1 MSVDRSKPAV
11 AVIGGGI
18 AGIQASI
25 ELANSGFHV
34 YLIEKDISIGGVMA
48 QLDKTFPT
56 NDCSTCM
63 ISPKFLEVHA
73 HPDIEI
79 LTRTEVIGLQGESG
93 NFSLKLRKFP
103 RFIDENL
110 CTACGQCATVCPIEV
125 PDTFNQ
131 GLSSRRAAYKHFP
144 QAIPAAYAIDKLGTA
159 PCKAACPS
167 SISIEGFIALIRK
180 GLYADAVR
188 LIKRDNP
195 FPAVCGRVCPHP
207 CETAC
212 YRGKQDD
219 PIAIE
224 KLKRFVADIDI
235 FSSNPY
241 VPERKPFKGK
251 KVAVIGA
258 GPAGL
263 TAAYF
268 LAVEGYDVVIFEALE
283 KPGGLLEYGIPSF
296 RLDREVVR
304 REIEVIKR
312 LGVEIRTGKAW
323 GRDFT
328 LHDLRENGFDAI
340 FVGIGA
346 WEPVPLNIPGESLEN
361 VHAGIHFLK
370 AVCCGKTPPLGK
382 KVAIIGGGSVA
393 IDAALTARRLGADE
407 VTILYRRSRN
417 EMPVVWEDLEE
428 AEEEGI
434 RIEYLTG
441 CVEILGNDEG
451 KVRALRCIRMELGP
465 PDESGRRRPIPVE
478 GSCFEVEADSVI
490 AAIGQR
496 VKFPMLDKE
505 PPETRLKLDRWG
517 TLWVNPRT
525 YETSIP
531 GIFAAGDAVLGPATV
546 VLAIGSAKEAAI
558 SIDRFLKGE
567 DLEPERD
574 YFLPV
579 PEKPFRVKPR
589 KRRVKYSKIPL
600 EDRLQSF
607 KEIFLG
613 FSEEEARQEAERC
626 LECGMCSECYRCED
640 VCLVNAVKHKMKPEE
655 LELPVAGVVVAPGFK
670 VFDPHIKQEYGYGRY
685 ANVMTSLEFER
696 MLAASGPTGGEIRC
710 PKDGSHPKKIAWI
723 QCVGSRDA
731 SIGRDYCSGVCC
743 MYAMKQAMVAKDH
756 DPDVDTT
763 VFFIDIRAMGKG
775 FERYYERAKNQYGV
789 RFVKSSISR
798 IVEAPSGG
806 KIEVSYVNEAD
817 ELVTEIFDLVVL
829 SVGVLPAPSTKELAD
844 KLGLATDSYGF
855 VATDPFDSVQTAR
868 AGVVVCGMGQ
878 GPKDIPDSVIQA
890 CSAAASLQKFAAE
903 GPGLE
908 PSHLGGKCQDEGQEK
923 EPHIALATKPDI
935 RAGGEAEH
943 PRVGVFVCHC
953 GINIAGVVDVKAV
966 ADYARTLPDVVV
978 AEDLLFACASD
989 GTRRIREA
997 IRKHN
1002 LNRVVVA
1009 SCSPRTHEPL
1019 FRDVIKDAG
1028 VNKYLFEMANIRD
1041 QCSWVHGDNPR
1052 KATEKAKN
1060 LVRMALAKA
1069 RLLEPLEELR
1079 IPIYQNAVV
1088 IGGGPSGMVAALQL
1102 ARQGYPVT
1110 IVERTSSLGGNAA
1123 RWHYVHHSGASV
1135 QDYVK
1140 NLINEVTGTESIRVL
1155 LDTEVVRCEGRPGA
1169 FLLTLEK
1176 SNLRE
1181 KQILTTGAV
1190 IIATGAEE
1198 YRGSD
1203 FLRGEDPRVLTQR
1216 EFQKAVAINDPILK
1230 DVSRI
1235 VMIQCVGSRSPERPY
1250 CSRICCTTAVANAVC
1265 YKEMCPPAQ
1274 ITVLYRDIRT
1284 FGVKELLYA
1293 EARSMGIRFLRFDE
1307 SNPPK
1312 VVKEKPS
1319 ERKGPGVFRVRYED
1333 PVLKRTIW
1341 IPADLVVL
1349 STGIVPSEE
1358 NLRLSRVF
1366 KLSLDPDGFLMEAH
1380 VKLRPIDTAT
1390 PGIFICGLA
1399 HGPKF
1404 LEECVAQAKGAA
1416 ARATAFL
1423 RQKFMTVGGSISVVD
1438 PKKCSRCLT
1447 CVRTC
1452 PYGAPSIVEQNG
1464 QSSAVIDPAIC
1475 QGCGACVAVC
1485 PGKAIE
1491 LKLFTDDQILAKVE
1505 ALASDFR
1512 M

>member
-1 MSVDRSKPAV
+1 MVGDTSRPAV

-34 YLIEKDISIGGVMA
+34 YLIEKDISIGGIMA

-79 LTRTEVIGLQGESG
+79 LTRTEVLGLQGEAG
-93 NFSLKLRKFP
+93 NYLLKVRKLP
-103 RFIDENL
+103 RFIDEKL
-110 CTACGQCATVCPIEV
+110 CTACGQCAAVCPIEV

-131 GLSSRRAAYKHFP
+131 TLSLRKAAYKHFP
-144 QAIPAAYAIDKLGTA
+144 QAVPAAYAIDKAGTA

-167 SISIEGFIALIRK
+167 GISIEGFIALIRK
-180 GLYADAVR
+180 GLYADAIK

-224 KLKRFVADIDI
+224 KLKRFVADVDL

-241 VPERKPFKGK
+241 IPEKKPPKGK
-251 KVAVIGA
+251 RVAVVGA

-268 LAVEGYDVVIFEALE
+268 LAIEGYDVVVFEALE

-304 REIEVIKR
+304 REIEIIKS
-312 LGVEIRTGKAW
+312 LGVEIRTNTAW

-328 LHDLRENGFDAI
+328 LKDLREKGFDAVFI
-340 FVGIGA
+340 GVGA
-346 WEPVPLNIPGESLEN
+346 WEPVPLNIPGEDLKN
-361 VHAGIHFLK
+361 VYAGIHFLK
-370 AVCCGKTPPLGK
+370 AVCCGHPPDIGK

-434 RIEYLTG
+434 HIEYLTG
-441 CVEILGNDEG
+441 CVEILGDEEG
-451 KVRALRCIRMELGP
+451 KVRGLRCIRMELGP
-465 PDESGRRRPIPVE
+465 PDESGRRRPIPIE
-478 GSCFEVEADSVI
+478 GSFTEIEADTVI
-490 AAIGQR
+490 SAIGQR
-496 VKFPMLDKE
+496 VKFPALDKE

-525 YETSIP
+525 YETSVP

-567 DLEPERD
+567 DLEEGRD

-579 PEKPFRVKPR
+579 PEKPFRIKPR
-589 KRRVKYSKIPL
+589 KRRVKYSKIPV
-600 EDRLQSF
+600 EERLHSF

-626 LECGMCSECYRCED
+626 LECGICSECYRCEE
-640 VCLVNAVKHKMKPEE
+640 VCLVHAVKHKMAPEE
-655 LELPVAGVVVAPGFK
+655 LELPVVGVVVAPGFRT
-670 VFDPHIKQEYGYGRY
+670 FDPLLKQEYGYKRY

-696 MLAASGPTGGEIRC
+696 MLAASGPTGGEIKC

-756 DPDVDTT
+756 DPEIEATI
-763 VFFIDIRAMGKG
+763 FFIDVRAMGKG

-817 ELVTEIFDLVVL
+817 ELISELFDLVVL
-829 SVGVLPAPSTKELAD
+829 SVGVDPGSFTKELVD
-844 KLGLATDSYGF
+844 KLNLTADSYGF
-855 VATDPFDSVQTAR
+855 IATDPFDSVQTAR
-868 AGVVVCGMGQ
+868 AGIVVCGMGQ
-878 GPKDIPDSVIQA
+878 GPKDIPDSVVQA
-890 CSAAASLQKFAAE
+890 CSAAASLQKFASE
-903 GPGLE
+903 GLM
-908 PSHLGGKCQDEGQEK
+908 DEQK
-923 EPHIALATKPDI
+923 SSKPVMTASSDDQRDSRI
-935 RAGGEAEH
+935 DLITAGEH
-943 PRVGVFVCHC
+943 ERPRVGVFVCHC

-966 ADYARTLPDVVV
+966 AEYARSLPDVVV

-989 GTRRIREA
+989 GTRRIKEA
-997 IRKHN
+997 IRTYN
-1002 LNRVVVA
+1002 LNRIVVA

-1019 FRDVIKDAG
+1019 FRDVIREAG

-1041 QCSWVHGDNPR
+1041 QCSWVHSDDPR
-1052 KATEKAKN
+1052 RATEKAKN
-1060 LVRMALAKA
+1060 LVRMAVAKA
-1069 RLLEPLEELR
+1069 RLLEALEELR
-1079 IPIYQNAVV
+1079 IPIYQHAVV
-1088 IGGGPSGMVAALQL
+1088 VGGGPSGMVAALQL
-1102 ARQGYPVT
+1102 AQQGYPVT
-1110 IVERTSSLGGNAA
+1110 ILEKTSSLGGNAS

-1140 NLINEVTGTESIRVL
+1140 NLIDEVTRTESIRVL
-1155 LDTEVVRCEGRPGA
+1155 LNTEVVHCEGRPGA
-1169 FLLTLEK
+1169 FVLTLRK
-1176 SNLRE
+1176 DNGRE
-1181 KQILTTGAV
+1181 QELLTTGAV
-1190 IIATGAEE
+1190 IIATGAQE
-1198 YRGSD
+1198 YRGPD
-1203 FLRGEDPRVLTQR
+1203 FLLGQDPRVLTQR
-1216 EFQKAVAINDPILK
+1216 EFQKAMALNDPIIK
-1230 DVSRI
+1230 DVCRI
-1235 VMIQCVGSRSPERPY
+1235 VMIQCVGSRSPEHPY
-1250 CSRICCTTAVANAVC
+1250 CSRICCTTAVANAIC
-1265 YKEMCPPAQ
+1265 YKEMCPNAQ

-1293 EARSMGIRFLRFDE
+1293 EARSMGIRFLRFNE
-1307 SNPPK
+1307 NSPPQ
-1312 VVKEKPS
+1312 VIKERPE
-1319 ERKGPGVFRVRYED
+1319 ERKGPGVFRVRYDD

-1341 IPADLVVL
+1341 IPADLIVL
-1349 STGIVPSEE
+1349 STGVVPSEE
-1358 NLRLSRVF
+1358 NSGLSKIF

-1380 VKLRPIDTAT
+1380 IKLRPIDTAT

-1416 ARATAFL
+1416 SRATVFL
-1423 RQKFMTVGGSISVVD
+1423 RQKFITVGGSISVVN
-1438 PKKCSRCLT
+1438 PEKCSRCLT

-1452 PYGAPSIVEQNG
+1452 PYGAPSITEQNG
-1464 QSSAVIDPAIC
+1464 RSTAVIDPAVC
-1475 QGCGACVAVC
+1475 QGCGACVAAC

-1491 LKLFTDDQILAKVE
+1491 LKLYTDEQILAKVS
-1505 ALASDFR
+1505 ALMEDFKV
-1512 M
+1512 